1 MNLKLLFL
9 CFCSLM
15 TFAFSAFADLSEE
28 STPDIILRKPASSE
42 ELLPRDQLQEM
53 TARIERIT
61 DSKTFTGTSYF
72 RDWVIGE
79 VVAVESQNP
88 TVGIVAFVE
97 VTSVEQSPKGYYV
110 VKFQLLRHSRTN
122 MLQAGDTIYRLDL
135 STENKRYKGT
145 TDLIIKRRNAAVSA
159 RYKPLFTQ
167 GVNIG
172 TTAQSLWDS
181 EVLITYYGQ
190 LYYGLS
196 EKLTIGSL
204 LPLDLAGSF
213 NGNFKYKFFE
223 SDANTLNAGLSYAK
237 IPNASSSA
245 VNLDLFWDSI
255 SSESTV
261 SHTFLTLAIYTFKNA
276 EDTSA
281 IKSLGT
287 TSFQTGYEFILNNWD
302 RVVLGPTYN
311 VEKQAIGGY
320 VSYIMIWDKFHLA
333 VSANST
339 NIRTLKLDV
348 QDGYYFFFDAYWRL

>member
-1 MNLKLLFL
+1 MNLNFFILIILGFI
-9 CFCSLM
+9 SLGSVARAEM
-15 TFAFSAFADLSEE
+15 GDET
-28 STPDIILRKPASSE
+28 TPDIILRQPASSE
-42 ELLPRDQLQEM
+42 DLPPRDQLLEM
-53 TARIERIT
+53 TARIDRIT

-72 RDWVIGE
+72 RDWIIGE

-97 VTSVEQSPKGYYV
+97 VTSVELSPKGYYI

-181 EVLITYYGQ
+181 ELLITYYGQ

-196 EKLTIGSL
+196 EKLTIGTF
-204 LPLDLAGSF
+204 LPTDLAGSA
-213 NGNFKYKFFE
+213 NGSFKYKFFE
-223 SDANTLNAGLSYAK
+223 SDANTMNAGLSYAK
-237 IPNASSSA
+237 IPNDSHNA
-245 VNLDLFWDSI
+245 VNLDFFWDSI
-255 SSESTV
+255 SSDSTI
-261 SHTFLTLAIYTFKNA
+261 SHTFLTFAIYTFKNA
-276 EDTSA
+276 EDSSA

-287 TSFQTGYEFILNNWD
+287 TNFQTGYEFILNNWD
-302 RVVLGPTYN
+302 RVVLGPSYN

-320 VSYIMIWDKFHLA
+320 ASYIMIWDKFHLA
-333 VSANST
+333 ISANST

-348 QDGYYFFFDAYWRL
+348 QDGYYFFVDAYWRL